1 MAEADITFLIFV
13 GLGAVIFTVLVLIW
27 KGLVWMSLI
36 CAAFWF
42 ILGFYFAQRTQ
53 EGTVLLQYQEYIQL
67 LMLAIGFAM
76 IFSPFWLKQK
86 DMDLEQT
93 PDDINIFGDG
103 KEMGEFEE
111 SKRAN
116 RERIEG
122 MKAQR
127 NSRRR
132 GY

>member
-42 ILGFYFAQRTQ
+42 ILGFYFVQRTQ

-76 IFSPFWLKQK
+76 IFSPFWLKAK
-86 DMDLEQT
+86 DDAALEGGT
-93 PDDINIFGDG
+93 PDDINIFGD
-103 KEMGEFEE
+103 KQEMSEFDA
-111 SKRAN
+111 SKNYN
-116 RERIEG
+116 RDRIDK
-122 MKAQR
+122 MKSLR
-127 NSRRR
+127 KKR
-132 GY
+132 YE